1 MAEAYIGLGSNW
13 GDRVANVDR
22 GVEEIAALPDTRV
35 TAVSSH
41 YLTPPWGKTDQ
52 AEFVNQVISID
63 TGLGPLVLLENL
75 KQIEIKM
82 GRQAGEKWGPRV
94 IDLDIL
100 WYGGEQIH
108 LPQLHI
114 PHPYLRERL
123 FVLIPLE
130 EVNSELILPEDGMT
144 VKEVLARVLGREDCE
159 IKKME

>member
-1 MAEAYIGLGSNW
+1 
-13 GDRVANVDR
+13 
-22 GVEEIAALPDTRV
+22 
-35 TAVSSH
+35 
-41 YLTPPWGKTDQ
+41 
-52 AEFVNQVISID
+52 
-63 TGLGPLVLLENL
+63 
-75 KQIEIKM
+75 EIKM

-144 VKEVLARVLGREDCE
+144 VKEVLTRVLGREDCE